1 MVKTIIKE
9 IIIALLVCLAVLLVL
24 SVILYDFIPSNK
36 IIPEPVE
43 YQPSSEVEVEINATV
58 DDHSNEII
66 KTYEIT
72 ANYLENFK
80 RTDQYLPGKANPFA
94 AVSEDPDGESTG
106 NSGTNIDGTPVD
118 TTTSGNTGGS
128 LFENGSSK

>member
-72 ANYLENFK
+72 ANDLENFK
-80 RTDQYLPGKANPFA
+80 RTMFLMEKLEILNLRVNLIFM
-94 AVSEDPDGESTG
+94 VSL
-106 NSGTNIDGTPVD
+106 I
-118 TTTSGNTGGS
+118 
-128 LFENGSSK
+128 